1 MPAVPFYSMFV
12 YVDKTVYCILAC
24 LFFFPDLYGQSNSSS
39 LRFEAISRDLGTI
52 READGSVFQTFT
64 FANTSSDPLRF
75 GRNSPSCSCIK
86 ALFTQETYESGEV
99 GEIIIRFN
107 PAGEKGKVYRYVDI
121 YSHEGEFL
129 VKLSITADVIPN
141 ERNSEEQFRHR
152 ITDNLLATSD
162 KINMGYIPLGG
173 TASKN
178 IFLLNNSSGPVQI
191 IARPC
196 KTSSI
201 VTIKHPC
208 TIAPGEIAGI
218 EIAFR
223 IPDDPDSYGIKK
235 EVIEILVNGVRSPF
249 QLYASCICTDRFD
262 KNESAI
268 PDMVV
273 SPSLAT
279 LKKRILK
286 RNFEGHFTIE
296 NRGSVNLLIRAVE
309 KESDININIRKGDV
323 IRPGEQITIRAESTK
338 KTFNVFLITNDPA
351 RPVKEIRFN
360 YEEN

>member
-1 MPAVPFYSMFV
+1 MFV
-12 YVDKTVYCILAC
+12 
-24 LFFFPDLYGQSNSSS
+24 
-39 LRFEAISRDLGTI
+39 
-52 READGSVFQTFT
+52 
-64 FANTSSDPLRF
+64 
-75 GRNSPSCSCIK
+75 
-86 ALFTQETYESGEV
+86 ETGGEV

-178 IFLLNNSSGPVQI
+178 IFLLNNSSDPVQI

-296 NRGSVNLLIRAVE
+296 NRGSANLLILAVE
-309 KESDININIRKGDV
+309 KESGININIRKGDV

>member
-208 TIAPGEIAGI
+208 TIAPGEIADI

-338 KTFNVFLITNDPA
+338 KTFNVYLITNDPA
-351 RPVKEIRFN
+351 RPFKEIRFN
-360 YEEN
+360 YEDN

>member
-1 MPAVPFYSMFV
+1 LPAVPFYSMFV

-64 FANTSSDPLRF
+64 FVNTSSDPLRF

-86 ALFTQETYESGEV
+86 ALFTQETYESHEA

-121 YSHEGEFL
+121 YSHEGKFL

-141 ERNSEEQFRHR
+141 ERNSEEQFRYR

-178 IFLLNNSSGPVQI
+178 IFLLNNSSDPVQI

-208 TIAPGEIAGI
+208 TIAPGEIADI

-223 IPDDPDSYGIKK
+223 IPGDPDSYGIKK

-268 PDMVV
+268 PDMGV

-296 NRGSVNLLIRAVE
+296 NRGSANLLIRAVE
-309 KESDININIRKGDV
+309 KESGININIRKGDV
-323 IRPGEQITIRAESTK
+323 IRPGEKIKIRAESTR

>member
-39 LRFEAISRDLGTI
+39 LRFEAISQDLGTI
-52 READGSVFQTFT
+52 READGSVFQTFM
-64 FANTSSDPLRF
+64 FVNTSSDPLRF

-86 ALFTQETYESGEV
+86 ALFTQETYESHEA

-121 YSHEGEFL
+121 YSHEGKFL

-141 ERNSEEQFRHR
+141 ERNSEEQFRYR

-162 KINMGYIPLGG
+162 KIKMGYIPIGG

-178 IFLLNNSSGPVQI
+178 IFLLNNSSDTVQI

-196 KTSSI
+196 RTTSI

-208 TIAPGEIAGI
+208 TIAPGEIADI

-223 IPDDPDSYGIKK
+223 IPDNPYSYGIKK

-249 QLYASCICTDRFD
+249 QLSASCICTDRFD

-279 LKKRILK
+279 LKKRVLK

-323 IRPGEQITIRAESTK
+323 IRPGEKIKIRAESTK
-338 KTFNVFLITNDPA
+338 KTFNVFLTTNDPA

>member
-39 LRFEAISRDLGTI
+39 LRFEAITRDLGTI

-296 NRGSVNLLIRAVE
+296 NRGSANLLIRAVE
-309 KESDININIRKGDV
+309 KESGININIRKGDV